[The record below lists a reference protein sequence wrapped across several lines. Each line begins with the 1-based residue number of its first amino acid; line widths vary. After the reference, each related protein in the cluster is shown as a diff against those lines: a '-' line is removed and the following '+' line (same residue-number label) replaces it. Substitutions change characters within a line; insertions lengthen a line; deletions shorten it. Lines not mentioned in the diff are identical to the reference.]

1 MSQTISPIDLSTEIQ
16 MKTGDAVNQTI
27 WRNAWQKV
35 QTSVNA
41 VISAL
46 NGGDTPAVGKFYVNG
61 TETAPVDGI
70 VALPCYGQEGYPTG
84 GYILSGTLNGKV
96 VIGTAEAQPEDDTHV
111 IIENLTILSSADDNA
126 GIEYISASQ
135 SMQVTLV
142 GKNIIICSHEAAM
155 ASQQKACLYSE
166 NNMIVQGNG
175 YLSVRNLGGHGIK
188 ASELRIS
195 GNPHIYAE
203 AIHDGIHGN
212 SKLVIDG
219 GIFCI
224 NRANDAFGTG
234 TTGSISVFGG
244 KFYAYNIAQKVFD
257 SKEEGFWYV
266 HFLTFDEYDNITT
279 DVTMEN
285 IFGNITK
292 VDPKLYFGGSA
303 TEPTG
308 SVKCYSDAEMTLN
321 ETEIEPVDGVYSLT
335 TKYAKVRGY
344 VEGTIKATVQ
354 STDIDLAAF
363 VTGNIQYLPT
373 SKKMQINV
381 EKESIAITSDIYS
394 FSNVA
399 VEVKGGSHL
408 LIRDNLGGDEVTIND
423 SKGTIIALSTLQ
435 AKDLYIGT
443 QASADANKFFQGA
456 LQVSEI
462 KTILNSKGVKGTIHV
477 LDTNMTGCVSVD
489 KMQIAGNA
497 DLDHSKRFFYHESKG
512 IVLNGKPTRESDE
525 YIEI

>member
-1 MSQTISPIDLSTEIQ
+1 MVLQNLKQKFGNKQNDIDDWSAELW
-16 MKTGDAVNQTI
+16 DAFLAEADNNLDILRVAI
-27 WRNAWQKV
+27 EGGNA
-35 QTSVNA
+35 
-41 VISAL
+41 
-46 NGGDTPAVGKFYVNG
+46 GKFLVNG
-61 TETAPVDGI
+61 VEKIPVDGV
-70 VALPCYGQEGYPTG
+70 VALPCFGQEGYPAG
-84 GYILSGTLNGKV
+84 GYTLSGILNGKV
-96 VIGTAEAQPEDDTHV
+96 VIGTADAQPEDDTHV
-111 IIENLTILSSADDNA
+111 ITENLTILSNADDNA

-142 GKNIIICSHEAAM
+142 GKNIIVCSHEAAM

-212 SKLVIDG
+212 SKLVVDG

-244 KFYAYNIAQKVFD
+244 KFYAYNIQQKVFD
-257 SKEEGFWYV
+257 SKEGGYIYSQLLNGKE
-266 HFLTFDEYDNITT
+266 LPCITT

-285 IFGNITK
+285 IYANMTRIVPETDLSSSTI
-292 VDPKLYFGGSA
+292 DPGAGVV
-303 TEPTG
+303 T
-308 SVKCYSDAEMTLN
+308 CYTDADMTQG
-321 ETEIEPVDGVYSLT
+321 EVVIEPVDGVYSLT

-344 VEGTIKATVQ
+344 IDGAIKATVQ
-354 STDIDLAAF
+354 STDIDLAAY
-363 VTGNIQYLPT
+363 VTGNIEYVPT

-381 EKESIAITSDIYS
+381 EKGSFAFAKNIQSGSNLAI
-394 FSNVA
+394 
-399 VEVKGGSHL
+399 EVKGGSH
-408 LIRDNLGGDEVTIND
+408 IFVDGNVTGDEVTIND
-423 SKGTIIALSTLQ
+423 SKGTFLISGIMQ

-443 QASADANKFFQGA
+443 QASADASKFFQGA
-456 LQVSEI
+456 LQVGNI
-462 KTILNSKGVKGTIHV
+462 KTILNSKGLKGTIHV

-512 IVLNGKPTRESDE
+512 IVLNGKPTREPDE